1 MLFPSRLC
9 SCLTA
14 ALFPRTRVPSP
25 SAGAP
30 AAGPTS
36 VGVSNLHIPAGDAP
50 TESTSILTTDIAI
63 EAVAELLRSGQC
75 RRVVV
80 LTGAGVSVSAGIPDF
95 RTPGTGLYDNL
106 QEYGLPFAEAVFD
119 LNFFRSDPA
128 PFYRLCQELWPG
140 RYAPTPTHR
149 FIKLLEQKELLV
161 RCYTQNIDSLES
173 AAGLPKDKVVAA
185 HGNFDSASVV
195 TGPSRGERV
204 PIDEVKEAV
213 AQGEPGWRKMVER
226 HEGLVKPDI
235 VFFGEQLPPRFSQC
249 IPPDFAECDLLLV
262 MGTSLVVQPFASLID
277 RPPQGTPRLLINRE
291 RVGEGGYGP
300 YGGGGFQFDAPGTAD
315 RFFQGDS
322 DDAVAQLVD
331 ACGWRAEFDAL
342 AAEPA
347 VEETL

>member
-1 MLFPSRLC
+1 MADVADMAGVARLLGSLLHPS
-9 SCLTA
+9 
-14 ALFPRTRVPSP
+14 VI
-25 SAGAP
+25 
-30 AAGPTS
+30 
-36 VGVSNLHIPAGDAP
+36 VMV
-50 TESTSILTTDIAI
+50 
-63 EAVAELLRSGQC
+63 
-75 RRVVV
+75 
-80 LTGAGVSVSAGIPDF
+80 GAGMSVSAGIPDF

-140 RYAPTPTHR
+140 RYTPTPTHR

-185 HGNFDSASVV
+185 HGNFDTASVV
-195 TGPSRGERV
+195 TGPSSGARV
-204 PIDEVKEAV
+204 PIDEVRVAV
-213 AQGEPGWRKMVER
+213 ALGEPGWREMVRR

-235 VFFGEQLPPRFSQC
+235 VFFGEQLPPRFIQC
-249 IPPDFAECDLLLV
+249 LQADFAECDLLLV
-262 MGTSLVVQPFASLID
+262 LGTSLVVQPFASLVD
-277 RPPQGTPRLLINRE
+277 RPPPGTPRLLINRE
-291 RVGEGGYGP
+291 RVGVGDGLF
-300 YGGGGFQFDAPGTAD
+300 GGGFQFDEPGTAD

-342 AAEPA
+342 AAESA